1 MPDIGVLVVD
11 RQPTF
16 AYGLAALLRGQDGFG
31 RPAVA
36 LTVASARLELTR
48 RQFDVLA
55 LGLGVAGGAAQLCVE
70 ARATSPG
77 VRAAIFLEPGDGGAL
92 AACRRELP
100 TCVLVRDAPVSEI
113 VGTLRA
119 LAHGLRGSPAAPG
132 SSSDPWPLND
142 RERGIIGLLA
152 RGLTSSEVASVL
164 ELAPNTVRSYCQDIL
179 RKLGARNRAHAVELA
194 RDRGLLGEAPEEAHY
209 LQSQVS

>member
-1 MPDIGVLVVD
+1 VLVID

-16 AYGLAALLRGQDGFG
+16 AYGLAALLRSQTGFG

-36 LTVASARLELTR
+36 LTAGSARLELAR
-48 RQFDVLA
+48 RRFDVLA
-55 LGLGVAGGAAQLCVE
+55 LGLRVPGGAAQLCVE
-70 ARATSPG
+70 ARTTTPG
-77 VRAAIFLEPGDGGAL
+77 IRAAIFLEPGDGVAL

-100 TCVLVRDAPVSEI
+100 TRVLVRDAPVSEI

-119 LAHGLRGSPAAPG
+119 LVHGLHGSPAAADG
-132 SSSDPWPLND
+132 SPDPWPLTE

-152 RGLTSSEVASVL
+152 HGLTSSEVASVL

-179 RKLGARNRAHAVELA
+179 RKLGARNRAHALELA
-194 RDRGLLGEAPEEAHY
+194 RDHGLLTEAPQDVHY